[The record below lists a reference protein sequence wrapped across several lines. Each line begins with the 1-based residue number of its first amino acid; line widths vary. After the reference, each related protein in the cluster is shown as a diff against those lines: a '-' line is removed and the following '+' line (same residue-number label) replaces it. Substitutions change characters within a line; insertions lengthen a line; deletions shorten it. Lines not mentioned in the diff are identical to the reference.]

1 MLLTVP
7 VPKPRTFTFLF
18 VVRPYNGMTKR
29 QTFYSSWYEK
39 LESDQFHTFFCLFC
53 SWNILILSLRRTR
66 VRQYYKSKINGL
78 GFGVLVQCLHRLSY
92 KKKLLSDYCGLVQ
105 IGWFHF
111 ERRIFIFIQ
120 LSFQKKISDT
130 EPYKYLLK
138 EQTHSPTKC
147 APL

>member
-92 KKKLLSDYCGLVQ
+92 
-105 IGWFHF
+105 
-111 ERRIFIFIQ
+111 
-120 LSFQKKISDT
+120 QKKTAEWLLRLSTNWLISFWKENFYFHTAEFSKENFRYRTIQISPERADT
-130 EPYKYLLK
+130 
-138 EQTHSPTKC
+138 
-147 APL
+147 